1 MATIQD
7 AQAKV
12 LANEQLTDRLWLLT
26 VEAGDLASKVQP
38 GQFVHML
45 IPGMEGHILRRPFS
59 VFYVD
64 ADKSM
69 LAILYQVV
77 GFGSGQLTTVGSGAS
92 VGVMGPIGHGWQA
105 PEGTRSALLVAGG
118 VGAAPLFMHAQEL
131 VAAGVDVEVVLGA
144 QTANAVLGAQT
155 ANALVC
161 EPKYTELLGHEPHLA
176 TDDGTRGHAGFVTDL
191 VSRHIAEKQFDYVAC
206 CGPEPMMHAVSD
218 ITLKAGIPTFI
229 SLEKRM
235 ACGIGACLSCIV
247 ETVDGRKRSCID
259 GPVFDFAKVV
269 W

>member
-1 MATIQD
+1 MAAIQD
-7 AQAKV
+7 VQAKV

-26 VEAGDLASKVQP
+26 LDAEDLASRVLP

-59 VFYVD
+59 VFYVNEN
-64 ADKSM
+64 KRQ
-69 LAILYQVV
+69 LVILYQVV
-77 GFGSGQLTTVGSGAS
+77 GFGSNQLTKVAPGVS
-92 VGVMGPIGHGWQA
+92 VSLMGPVGHGWHA
-105 PEGTRSALLVAGG
+105 PEGVRHALLVAGG

-131 VAAGVDVEVVLGA
+131 VASGVDVEVVMGA
-144 QTANAVLGAQT
+144 QSSK
-155 ANALVC
+155 ALVC
-161 EPKYTELLGHEPHLA
+161 EPKYTELLGAEPHLA
-176 TDDGTRGHAGFVTDL
+176 TDDGSRGHAGFVTDL
-191 VSRHIAEKQFDYVAC
+191 VSQRIAEKQFDYVAC

-247 ETVDGRKRSCID
+247 ETVDGRKRSCVD
-259 GPVFDFAKVV
+259 GPVFDAAKVV